1 MSLPAGNWPGAI
13 LGFVAISLAVVTLA
27 LIWEAIQEWK
37 RRRAVAEQIKQL
49 SAADLGGGG
58 SQEISDALLREGE
71 GDEPRW
77 LQPIVARFPQRR
89 DIQHLLEQAD
99 LSWSV
104 GTFLLVTGGLGV
116 AFGLAGMFLV
126 PGGLIPLLLG
136 AGGASLPYFYLRRRR
151 TKRIAEFEK
160 HFPEAIDLLGRSI
173 RAGHALNSG
182 LEVIAE
188 ELPAPVSEEFRQV
201 FEEQK
206 FGLPLRD
213 SLMAMADRIPLVDLR
228 IFVIAVLI
236 QRESGGNLAEILDNI
251 SYTIRERFKIQRQL
265 KVYTAQGRLTG
276 YLLAV
281 LPIVMGVILYTV
293 SPEYMSV
300 LFEESTGRLV
310 LGFAGVLQIVG
321 YLVIRRIIDIDI

>member
-1 MSLPAGNWPGAI
+1 MNLPANWSGALI
-13 LGFVAISLAVVTLA
+13 GFVVASLGVVMLA
-27 LIWEAIQEWK
+27 LLWEAIQEWK
-37 RRRAVAEQIKQL
+37 RRRAVSTQIKNL
-49 SAADLGGGG
+49 SEGTLGE
-58 SQEISDALLREGE
+58 SREISLALLRGE
-71 GDEPRW
+71 GGEELKW
-77 LQPIVARFPQRR
+77 LQPIVDHLPQRK

-104 GTFLLVTGGLGV
+104 GTFLMLTSGLAV
-116 AFGLAGMFLV
+116 AFGTAAMLIV
-126 PGGLIPLLLG
+126 PGKLIPLLIA
-136 AGGASLPYFYLRRRR
+136 AGGAMLPYLYVRRRR
-151 TKRIAEFEK
+151 KKRVAEFEK

-188 ELPAPVSEEFRQV
+188 ELPDPVSAEFRQV

-213 SLMAMADRIPLVDLR
+213 SLMAMADRIPLVDTR
-228 IFVIAVLI
+228 IFVTAVLI
-236 QRESGGNLAEILDNI
+236 QRESGGSLAEILDNL
-251 SYTIRERFKIQRQL
+251 SYTIRERFKIRRQL

-281 LPIVMGVILYTV
+281 LPIVMGVIIYTV

-300 LFEESTGRLV
+300 LFEESTGRFALAM
-310 LGFAGVLQIVG
+310 AGVLQIFG
-321 YLVIRRIIDIDI
+321 YLAIRKIIDIDI